1 VDILHGVDGISTITL
16 TTEDV
21 VRHRLVKEIIKAYDK
36 TETEERARRERRKAE
51 QNGEKEGVVEDVP
64 EPAKGIE

>member
-1 VDILHGVDGISTITL
+1 MNDSASVPNQATRMSHSSLLIHTHHSTITL

-36 TETEERARRERRKAE
+36 TETEERARRKAYNDE
-51 QNGEKEGVVEDVP
+51 C
-64 EPAKGIE
+64 